1 MDQPVDLRAYFERIG
16 FRGVAAPN
24 LETLQA
30 LHLLHTQAIP
40 FEGFSP
46 FIGEEV
52 RLDTASLQE
61 KLVARGRG
69 GYCFEQNVLF
79 WRVLQT
85 IGFQVTGLSG
95 RVRLN
100 WPDDF
105 ITPRGHLLLAITL
118 PEGHH
123 VADVRFRRLTL
134 PGALPL
140 EDGHAAA

>member
-69 GYCFEQNVLF
+69 GYWAMEAGM
-79 WRVLQT
+79 R
-85 IGFQVTGLSG
+85 
-95 RVRLN
+95 RA
-100 WPDDF
+100 
-105 ITPRGHLLLAITL
+105 PR
-118 PEGHH
+118 
-123 VADVRFRRLTL
+123 F
-134 PGALPL
+134 
-140 EDGHAAA
+140 